1 MDLRCKYSSTLKVAL
16 TGATGY
22 IGARLISLSG
32 SNDFVPCLID
42 QVEPGCALIHL
53 GASVAPTRDALLQN
67 LAADTWLLEQARDG
81 RFSQIIY
88 ASGNNVYPRALD
100 CRPGDTTRCNDYY
113 GASKVFGEQ
122 LFAEFSAVPTVSVRI
137 ADVFGDGQKHGN
149 FFKAVEQALV
159 ASSALQKFGLG
170 LKRRSYIHVD
180 DLCGMLLHLAREQY
194 GSIGMQTVFNACY
207 ADSATVAEIV
217 DQVAGAAGLP
227 IEQIILA
234 QDNSAQD
241 IRTMKSVLPHRYALH
256 WPSFRDAL
264 GAYVQQIIASRR

>member
-1 MDLRCKYSSTLKVAL
+1 MDLRCKYSASLKIAV

-32 SNDFVPCLID
+32 ANDFAPCQAD
-42 QVEPGCALIHL
+42 QVAPGCALIHL
-53 GASVAPTRDALLQN
+53 GAAVAATRDALLQN
-67 LAADTWLLEQARDG
+67 LAADTWRLEQARDG

-88 ASGNNVYPRALD
+88 ASTNNVYPLALD
-100 CRPGDTTRCNDYY
+100 CRPGDSTRCNDYY
-113 GASKVFGEQ
+113 SASKVFGER
-122 LFAEFSAVPTVSVRI
+122 LFAEFSAAPTVSVRI
-137 ADVFGDGQKHGN
+137 ADVFGAGQKHGN
-149 FFKAVEQALV
+149 FFKAVEQALG
-159 ASSALQKFGLG
+159 ASTALKKYGLG

-194 GSIGMQTVFNACY
+194 GAVGLQTVFNACY
-207 ADSATVAEIV
+207 GDSATVAEIV

-227 IEQIILA
+227 IEQVVLA

-241 IRTMKSVLPHRYALH
+241 VRTMKSVLPQRYALR
-256 WPSFRDAL
+256 WPTFRDAL